1 MPRMF
6 GVDISGYQEGI
17 DIYDLTADF
26 VIVKATEGTQ
36 GTVWNPD
43 YRDMLDAAL
52 DAVGL
57 AGAYHYAN
65 GGDPIAE
72 ADCFYDAIGDY
83 AGRIVPCLDW
93 EGKGNRKFESGE
105 DVEWCL
111 AFMDR
116 ISERMGSS
124 CLLYTSKD
132 VCNEYDWTDVAER
145 YPLWGAEYAY
155 DGYTWDGYPDAP
167 WQSGRS
173 WGAWGDDVTI
183 HQFGYVNPKPNN
195 GGFEELDGNVFYGTC
210 SDWERMCGQGEG
222 GGREMADE
230 IEGWAETLEEC
241 RDAADYAYCTCEA
254 YSCGYSQPNRTGI
267 SFESLRGGWSETDCS
282 YGLATWLYW
291 GDILPDLYG
300 FWTAIEVD
308 YLVGQG
314 FELLDAGEVEPMRN
328 DVLWRP
334 GHTGLYVGDGMQAE
348 ALWTERH
355 DAGYDGSIPG
365 DQDGGETVVR
375 EYPAGGWVYI
385 LRPPC
390 NQGVRPEPEPRP
402 EIPDEGVGAVY
413 RLYDAGSGAHLYTA
427 NLDEARRVSSWMDYE
442 GVAWRVSGDGQPV
455 YRLYDERSGDHF
467 LTASESE
474 RDTARS
480 WMADEGVAFVTQ
492 GDIPVHRLFD
502 EASGQHFYTASEHE
516 YQAVR
521 QWMTDEGIAF
531 YATSERGQI
540 AYAAHVQSIGWM
552 APVKSGETAG
562 TSGRSLRLEALR
574 IVPPRGM
581 VIDAMAHVQGIGDV
595 WVDGIG
601 HEGGTIGTVGESR
614 RVEGIAI
621 RVVSGGHL
629 QYRCHIQRKG
639 WTPWVDDG
647 NYCGTRGERLR
658 VEAVQIRFA

>member
-1 MPRMF
+1 MKELVIDVSHADPD
-6 GVDISGYQEGI
+6 VDIGAWKREHGI
-17 DIYDLTADF
+17 WA
-26 VIVKATEGTQ
+26 VIVKCGGYEVLDRDEGPEEYATRAFGWQ
-36 GTVWNPD
+36 YD
-43 YRDMLDAAL
+43 
-52 DAVGL
+52 DAV
-57 AGAYHYAN
+57 AN
-65 GGDPIAE
+65 ALHVGSYYYSIATDEETMRHNADHCASLLEGRSFDMPIYLDVEDPVQLE
-72 ADCFYDAIGDY
+72 VGRRELTDAI
-83 AGRIVPCLDW
+83 V
-93 EGKGNRKFESGE
+93 
-105 DVEWCL
+105 
-111 AFMDR
+111 AF
-116 ISERMGSS
+116 IERMGEHGYVAG
-124 CLLYTSKD
+124 LYTGRCALEECMYAD
-132 VCNEYDWTDVAER
+132 ELER
-145 YPLWGAEYAY
+145 YPLWIAEYASRCH
-155 DGYTWDGYPDAP
+155 T
-167 WQSGRS
+167 
-173 WGAWGDDVTI
+173 DVA
-183 HQFGYVNPKPNN
+183 HGMWQFGCMRLEDGDVSWDDEDDYVDCNWCYVDYP
-195 GGFEELDGNVFYGTC
+195 
-210 SDWERMCGQGEG
+210 SMGEG

-254 YSCGYSQPNRTGI
+254 YSCGYSQPNRTDV

-282 YGLATWLYW
+282 YGVATWLYW

-314 FELLDAGEVEPMRN
+314 FELLDADEVEPMRN

-334 GHTGLYVGDGMQAE
+334 GHTGLYIGNGMQAE
-348 ALWTERH
+348 ALRTERG
-355 DAGYDGSIPG
+355 DAGYNGSIPG

-375 EYPAGGWVYI
+375 EYPAGGWTYI

-390 NQGVRPEPEPRP
+390 NQGVRPRPEPEPRP
-402 EIPDEGVGAVY
+402 DIPDEGTGAVY
-413 RLYDAGSGAHLYTA
+413 RLFDSGSGAHLYTA
-427 NLDEARRVSSWMDYE
+427 NLDEARRASAWMDYE

-474 RDTARS
+474 RDTARG
-480 WMADEGVAFVTQ
+480 WMADEGVAFVTG
-492 GDIPVHRLFD
+492 GDIPVHRLYD
-502 EASGQHFYTASEHE
+502 EGSGQHFYTASEHE
-516 YQAVR
+516 YQAVKG
-521 QWMTDEGIAF
+521 WMTDEGIGF
-531 YATSERGQI
+531 YATSERDQI

-552 APVKSGETAG
+552 APVKAGETAG
-562 TSGRSLRLEALR
+562 TSGKSLRLEALR

-595 WVDGIG
+595 WVEGIG

-629 QYRCHIQRKG
+629 QYRCHVQRRG